1 MDNKILTTEEELK
14 KLISHDYEEME
25 ETEVADR
32 FVDLLIDL
40 IAEQSEEKAEEAVDK
55 HERNWDHDRE
65 Y

>member
-1 MDNKILTTEEELK
+1 MDDKALTTEEELK

-25 ETEVADR
+25 KTEVADR

-55 HERNWDHDRE
+55 HVRNWDHGWE

>member
-1 MDNKILTTEEELK
+1 MDDKILTTEEELK

-25 ETEVADR
+25 ETEVTDR

-55 HERNWDHDRE
+55 
-65 Y
+65 